1 MELCAS
7 NFFLLYGG
15 KMQFYN
21 VAKILTTHGL
31 NGEVKVAV
39 ITDFTEERFKPGSVL
54 SIKGDEERVL
64 TVESARTFKQF
75 WLVKFEEITDIDQAE
90 KLRNKILVVSEENRQ
105 ELPEGVFYYRDI
117 LGCTVIDNETGEVI
131 GEITD
136 IQSPGANDV
145 WMVKEKSGQEYW
157 IPYIDD
163 VVKKVDIADK
173 KIYVEL
179 IEGLRDED

>member
-1 MELCAS
+1 MLQT
-7 NFFLLYGG
+7 FF
-15 KMQFYN
+15 FY
-21 VAKILTTHGL
+21 
-31 NGEVKVAV
+31 
-39 ITDFTEERFKPGSVL
+39 TE
-54 SIKGDEERVL
+54 D
-64 TVESARTFKQF
+64 
-75 WLVKFEEITDIDQAE
+75 KFEEITDIDHPE
-90 KLRNKILVVSEENRQ
+90 TIRNKIFGGSEENRQ